1 MVPARRIRT
10 TSLSAE
16 HGYVEIGAAGLL
28 LIALCSLALFLYCRA
43 EEQTVPVTGR
53 TQKVAMSESDQAKLG
68 ADAYAEIL
76 GQQSGDIVRDGP
88 EAEMVQRVGERIAAV
103 ADDPGFEWEFTL
115 VQSPEKNAWCLPG
128 GKVAIYSGILAVTLD
143 EDGLAAVMAHEIA
156 HAIAQHG
163 AERML
168 QQQLTQIG
176 LNAVATTLGGLDST
190 AQGAVLALFGAGAQL
205 GVLLPFSRDMESEAD
220 RIGLIYMARAGY
232 NPEAAVALW
241 QRMAAQRTSAEVPEY
256 TSTHP
261 SDATRVKNLQK
272 WMPEALEEYK
282 KAAGN

>member
-1 MVPARRIRT
+1 MAPMYPAPRST
-10 TSLSAE
+10 TVTLRDE
-16 HGYVEIGAAGLL
+16 RGYAEIGLAGLL
-28 LIALCSLALFLYCRA
+28 LIGLCALALFLYCRA

-53 TQKVAMSESDQAKLG
+53 TQKVAMSEEDQAKLG
-68 ADAYAEIL
+68 ADAYREVLSQDA
-76 GQQSGDIVRDGP
+76 GAIVESGP

-115 VQSPEKNAWCLPG
+115 VNSPEKNAWCLPG
-128 GKVAIYSGILAVTLD
+128 GKVAIYTGILEVTQT

-176 LNAVATTLGGLDST
+176 LTAVGTTLGGLDPAT
-190 AQGAVLALFGAGAQL
+190 RGTVLALFGAGANL
-205 GVLLPFSRDMESEAD
+205 GVLLPFSRDLESEAD
-220 RIGLIYMARAGY
+220 HIGLIYMARAGY
-232 NPEAAVALW
+232 DPREAVALW
-241 QRMAAQRTSAEVPEY
+241 ERMAAQREGPQPPEY

-261 SDATRVKNLQK
+261 SDETRIRKLQEL
-272 WMPEALEEYK
+272 MPKALEEWER
-282 KAAGN
+282 